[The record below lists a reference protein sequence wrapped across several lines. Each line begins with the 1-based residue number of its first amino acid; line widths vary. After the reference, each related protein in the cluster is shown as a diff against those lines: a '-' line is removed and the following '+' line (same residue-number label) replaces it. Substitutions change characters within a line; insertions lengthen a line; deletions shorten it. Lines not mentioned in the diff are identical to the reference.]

1 MSQLMHS
8 GEDVAQR
15 GKAYYEALR
24 SQVEAADNI
33 GKIIAIEI
41 NTGDY
46 TIGDDL
52 LETSLRLKAKYPDGE
67 MWAERIGFNA
77 VYAVGGTLLR
87 TAA

>member
-1 MSQLMHS
+1 MSQLIHS

-15 GKAYYEALR
+15 GKAHYEELR
-24 SQVEAADNI
+24 PQIEAADNI

-46 TIGDDL
+46 AIGDDL
-52 LETSLRLKAKYPDGE
+52 LETSLRLKATHPDAE

-77 VYAVGGTLLR
+77 VYAVGGTLVR